1 MESSERKERAK
12 RLIGVFVKVKVYQKR
27 KKSSLKVYH

>member
-1 MESSERKERAK
+1 MKEVK
-12 RLIGVFVKVKVYQKR
+12 VDIKDVFVKVKVYQKR